1 MHVKGIVGF
10 MVGALLIFSLSVP
23 VFAQSKKEYQEQLSQ
38 ARKTFIAERDK
49 LHDQDRILRVNW
61 HNERA
66 DLYKQLKANPG
77 DKALQEKINEGAKKF
92 LRDKNDVWLGLKTLW
107 RDWLK
112 TREELGEKIKSAS

>member
-1 MHVKGIVGF
+1 MHVKGLVGF
-10 MVGALLIFSLSVP
+10 MVVALLIFSLSVP

-38 ARKTFIAERDK
+38 ARKNFIAERDK

-107 RDWLK
+107 RDWLNNQA
-112 TREELGEKIKSAS
+112 ELGEKIKSAS